1 MELKE
6 YELEIGWKEWQ
17 IHGNGP
23 NSLLIPS
30 KNLILVMEMMGNV
43 GWEMMVKLVP
53 SKSSWW
59 FQTFFSFTPKIGKM
73 IQFDEHIFQM
83 G

>member
-1 MELKE
+1 MERVANT
-6 YELEIGWKEWQ
+6 WEWSKLTTYTLQ
-17 IHGNGP
+17 ESNTSNGNGGK
-23 NSLLIPS
+23 LF
-30 KNLILVMEMMGNV
+30 

>member
-1 MELKE
+1 
-6 YELEIGWKEWQ
+6 
-17 IHGNGP
+17 
-23 NSLLIPS
+23 
-30 KNLILVMEMMGNV
+30 MEMMGIV

-59 FQTFFSFTPKIGKM
+59 FQTFFIFTPKIGKM

-83 G
+83 GWIHQLEIYG